1 MSVVVS
7 DTSPP
12 RYSILCGAET
22 VLPRLFERVVIP
34 APTVFVE
41 LQQPSPQRVTRSI
54 TTSTRPSWPI
64 RYAASPERSPV
75 WSIGLPEGEIRAT
88 TWTRSPEAMTW
99 FGIIASAKVSSTILG
114 EVARQPLHREG
125 WSSLCRIAHEDIERG
140 GARSPGLEGRGH
152 LHLDPDQRRAGTGDR
167 RYRGAGAC

>member
-1 MSVVVS
+1 MA
-7 DTSPP
+7 D
-12 RYSILCGAET
+12 
-22 VLPRLFERVVIP
+22 
-34 APTVFVE
+34 
-41 LQQPSPQRVTRSI
+41 
-54 TTSTRPSWPI
+54 PI
-64 RYAASPERSPV
+64 RSFA
-75 WSIGLPEGEIRAT
+75 GEIPGLVHRIARRRDSGDHR
-88 TWTRSPEAMTW
+88 TRSPEAMTW

-114 EVARQPLHREG
+114 EVARPPLHREG